1 VPRLAV
7 HEIEGQASL
16 RRSADSSELR
26 RDGHAQLTERR
37 GVVVDSKQES
47 RKQLVNDALDIV
59 VLAAAALL
67 TMALVTL
74 F

>member
-1 VPRLAV
+1 MP
-7 HEIEGQASL
+7 SL
-16 RRSADSSELR
+16 RNA
-26 RDGHAQLTERR
+26 ERWS
-37 GVVVDSKQES
+37 VDSKQES